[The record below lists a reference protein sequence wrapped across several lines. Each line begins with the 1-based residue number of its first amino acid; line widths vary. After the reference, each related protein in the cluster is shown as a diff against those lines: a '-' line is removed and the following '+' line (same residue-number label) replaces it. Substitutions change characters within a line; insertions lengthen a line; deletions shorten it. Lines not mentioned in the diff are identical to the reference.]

1 MTIRNRELSQFG
13 SFVYVENSTQE
24 IGITTSPLPF
34 VGIGTTNPQ
43 YKLHVT
49 GGGYFEGTLISTCF
63 SGNLSGSADYAT
75 SSGVATYSSSSGVAT
90 YSNNAGIATYSS
102 FSGIATYSSN
112 SGIATYAGTSGVS
125 TNVIGGIGSVT
136 SLQVT
141 GLSTFTNGP
150 VLIGSGTLTGTASQT
165 LQVTGSSYISGSLGI
180 GTTNPKVTLDVSG
193 NANISGVVT
202 ALSFSGDGS
211 KLTNLPTGIVTYATN
226 AGTATTVI
234 GGIGSIT
241 SLSVSGISTLGFTT
255 ISQLYVGVSTFS
267 GIATHTA
274 GLFGTQASFS
284 GIVTSPTFSGNL
296 SGTATTAT
304 NVISG
309 IGSITQLQ
317 VSGVSTFSSN
327 PVLIGSATSTG
338 TASQRL
344 QVTGGAY
351 ISGNLGIGTTSS
363 NYKLHLVGDTNIT
376 GIVSATGYYLNGN
389 PLVSAYLNTWD
400 LNGSNVYRNTGN
412 VGIGSSVPTSKLQ
425 VIGDVSADRIISTVA
440 TGTAP
445 FVVSS
450 ATQVSNLNASLL
462 GGKSA
467 PSGDIVGTSDSQT
480 LSNKTL
486 TSPVISSIVYSG
498 TTSNLP
504 AVNGTLVSTGSTA
517 VVTNN
522 MIAASAGI
530 PYSKLSLSN
539 SITNADI
546 ASNAGILTSKLS
558 AYTISGVNLGSNLK
572 TLSAGTY
579 MTGGSYNGSADVTF
593 GVSATSSNTASTIVA
608 RDGSGNFTAG
618 TITCDYLKTN
628 GGSIGVSVASTGNL
642 LQTTSTG
649 IQWTSNNFYDNV
661 NSRMM
666 LGTSTYRTIDGY
678 YPTGVFYNE
687 GAGTGHYQVF
697 AGICNRN
704 DTSGPQILL
713 GKSRG
718 TTLGSNTVVQNGD
731 GLGTI
736 KWVGADGT
744 DLSNE
749 AANIG
754 CEVDNVPGSNDMPGR
769 IVISTSPDG
778 TATPIKRVWITSGG
792 YFKATN
798 KSDGNPLNS
807 SGTYHELLTQNS
819 SSNNTVFYASNAS
832 YAAEEVL
839 FGVNRL
845 NSNAYKFIACY
856 SSAFSASDA
865 EFTFFGDGNAFADG
879 SWTGGGADYA
889 EMFEWTDGNLNEEDR
904 RGFTVVLDGKMIR
917 PAVDG
922 EEPIGVISGNP
933 TVVGDSAW
941 NKWSEKYLKDDFGT
955 YIREEHVVYEWTDSN
970 NKFHSYES
978 INIPEGIIIPE
989 DAVVKTHDDNGV
1001 RFTHRKLNPEYDPT
1015 LEYIPRKDRKEW
1027 DAVGL
1032 MGKLRIR
1039 KGQPV
1044 GSRWIKLC
1052 DISKNVEEWLIR

>member
-304 NVISG
+304 NVIGG